1 MTATARPLARPLRG
15 LAVAA
20 LSLTL
25 AAPVAAQGSFGQN
38 KVQYRTFDWHVLHGP
53 HLDVYYY
60 PAEEDVAR
68 LALAYGEESYAHLVR
83 AFDHEVRGRVPLIIY
98 ASHSDFEQ
106 TNVLPFVPP
115 EGVLGV
121 TEFQRSR
128 VTIPFRG
135 SYAEFRHTVRHEL
148 VHVFQLSIESR
159 AATLYPRVRAPYVPL
174 WWSEGLAEYFSSAQ
188 DSRDDMIV
196 RDVVLGGRLPTIRQL
211 DATLSPIV
219 YPLGGELHRF
229 LGERYGAWR
238 VALLYS
244 TLPKYASFDDA
255 LLGIYGRSADQ
266 LSDEWRYALRER
278 YFPTVAG
285 RVPINLA
292 GREIAQASIQPVA
305 FANADSA
312 VDLAYLSG
320 RTGYTNIYVQPA
332 DGGPARVAVPGERSP
347 EFESLHAFSSRI
359 DARAGVLTFASKFGE
374 RDALFFWDVAR
385 GRIVGRYQFPSLVA
399 VVSPAWSPDGKR
411 VAFSGLG
418 NDGISD
424 LYVLQL
430 PGGNLTRV
438 TADRYEDADPTWL
451 SDGQSL
457 VFSSDRG
464 VAGATGTR
472 NLFRIRLA
480 DRRVT
485 PLTAGAWRDESP
497 RWDAEAG
504 RVLFVS
510 DRAGTFNL
518 YSVDTLGRGRVE
530 SRLDGGVFDPAPFPG
545 GDRVAVTG
553 FSDLSW
559 SVYSLPVDTAAR
571 RDTFAL
577 PAGPAAGTTAVAAW
591 SWPELEQRAIA
602 SVRGTPY
609 RRRLS
614 LDFAGGGTT
623 SVPGYGSSQG
633 GALGFSDLLGDREVS
648 VAFASYGTTG
658 GLSNLF
664 DNFNADVFYLNR
676 SERLNWGL
684 GAFRA
689 AGTFFAG
696 GAGDLTQIYA
706 ERSAGAYAALRYPM
720 SRFSRIEA
728 QTRLEYSDRDDF
740 GNDLVRG
747 ELRRRGALASNLV
760 TASRDNTLLLDTG
773 PIDGTRMS
781 VTGGVVSDVTHG
793 VFENWLGVVDLRRY
807 LRATLQSAFAFR
819 AFGYVSDGT
828 RPRAIQVGGSWLL
841 RGYPRFS
848 LSGTHA
854 WVANAEYRFP
864 LANFVTLGFPF
875 GPVRF
880 PQLQGAV
887 FSDLGQAWYRG
898 GAPDRVLGSAGVSL
912 RMALVPGFVLRL
924 DSGRRFS
931 YVTSHGS
938 TATEDDEFYRRRFV
952 DFFFGYNY

>member
-1 MTATARPLARPLRG
+1 MSGWRRWVRRVLASVL
-15 LAVAA
+15 LAAVAA
-20 LSLTL
+20 WS
-25 AAPVAAQGSFGQN
+25 APLRAQASFGQN
-38 KVQYRTFDWHVLHGP
+38 KVQYRSFDWHVLHGS

-60 PAEEDVAR
+60 PAEEQVAR
-68 LALAYGEESYAHLVR
+68 LALAYGEDSYAYLVR
-83 AFDHEVRGRVPLIIY
+83 RFDHQVRSRIPLIVY

-121 TEFQRSR
+121 TEYMRRR

-148 VHVFQLSIESR
+148 VHVFQLSVETR
-159 AATLYPRVRAPYVPL
+159 AATLYPRARAPYVPL
-174 WWSEGLAEYFSSAQ
+174 WWSEGLAEYFSSEQ

-196 RDVVLGGRLPTIRQL
+196 RDVVLSGRLPSITQL

-229 LGERYGAWR
+229 LGEKYGAWR
-238 VALLYS
+238 IPLLYA
-244 TLPKYASFDDA
+244 TLPKYGSFDEA
-255 LLGIYGRSADQ
+255 LAGVYGRTAEQ
-266 LSDEWRYALRER
+266 LSEEWRYALRER
-278 YFPTVAG
+278 YFPGVAG
-285 RVPINLA
+285 RAPISVA
-292 GREIAQASIQPVA
+292 GREIAPESIQPVA
-305 FANADSA
+305 FAGADSG

-320 RTGYTNIYVQPA
+320 RTGYTNIYVQPL
-332 DGGPARVAVPGERSP
+332 DGTGGARVAVPGERSA

-359 DARAGVLTFASKFGE
+359 DARGGVLLFASKFGE
-374 RDALFFWDVAR
+374 RDALFFWDIAR
-385 GRIVGRYQFPSLVA
+385 GKVVGRYQFPSLMA
-399 VVSPAWSPDGKR
+399 IVSPTWAPDGKR

-430 PGGNLTRV
+430 PSGTLTRV
-438 TADRYEDADPTWL
+438 TDDRYEDADPTWL
-451 SDGQSL
+451 PDGRSL

-464 VAGATGTR
+464 VDGAAGTR
-472 NLFRIRLA
+472 NLFRVALD
-480 DRRVT
+480 DRHVV
-485 PLTAGAWRDESP
+485 PLTAGDWRDESP
-497 RWDAEAG
+497 RWDPATG

-518 YSVDTLGRGRVE
+518 YSVDTLGRGRLE
-530 SRLDGGVFDPAPFPG
+530 SRLDGGVFDPAPLPG
-545 GDRVAVTG
+545 GGRVAVTG
-553 FSDLSW
+553 FNDLSW
-559 SVYSLPVDTAAR
+559 SVYALPVDSAAR
-571 RDTFAL
+571 RDTFSL
-577 PAGPAAGTTAVAAW
+577 AAPSAVAPSAGW
-591 SWPELEQRAIA
+591 SWPELAA
-602 SVRGTPY
+602 PAAVAARGTPY

-623 SVPGYGSSQG
+623 TAPGYGSSQG
-633 GALGFSDLLGDREVS
+633 GELGFSDLLGDHAVS

-676 SERLNWGL
+676 AQRLNWGV

-696 GAGDLTQIYA
+696 GAGDLAQIYA
-706 ERSAGAYAALRYPM
+706 ERSAGGYAALRYPL

-728 QTRLEYSDRDDF
+728 QTRIEYSNRDDF

-747 ELRRRGALASNLV
+747 ELRRRGVLASNLV
-760 TASRDNTLLLDTG
+760 SASKDNTLLLDTG
-773 PIDGTRMS
+773 PIDGMRLS

-807 LRATLQSAFAFR
+807 VRMTLQSAFAFR

-854 WVANAEYRFP
+854 WVGNAEYRFP
-864 LANFVTLGFPF
+864 LANFVTFGFPF

-887 FSDLGQAWYRG
+887 FTDLGQAWYRG
-898 GAPDRVLGSAGVSL
+898 GAPDRVLGSAGVGL
-912 RMALVPGFVLRL
+912 RMAIIPGFVLRL
-924 DSGRRFS
+924 DTGRRFS
-931 YVTSHGS
+931 YATSS
-938 TATEDDEFYRRRFV
+938 TARSSNDPFYHDHFV

>member
-1 MTATARPLARPLRG
+1 MTRRTVLR
-15 LAVAA
+15 VA
-20 LSLTL
+20 L
-25 AAPVAAQGSFGQN
+25 AAWALLVALGASVRAVEAQGGFGQN

-53 HLDVYYY
+53 HIDVYYY
-60 PAEEDVAR
+60 PAEEAVAR

-83 AFDHEVRGRVPLIIY
+83 AFDHEVRSRIPLIVY

-148 VHVFQLSIESR
+148 VHVFQLSLEAR
-159 AATLYPRVRAPYVPL
+159 AAALYPRVRGPYVPL

-188 DSRDDMIV
+188 DTRDDMIV
-196 RDVVLGGRLPTIRQL
+196 RDVVLSGRLPSIREL
-211 DATLSPIV
+211 NATLSPIV

-238 VALLYS
+238 IPLLYAS
-244 TLPKYASFDDA
+244 LPKYGSFDDA
-255 LLGIYGRSADQ
+255 ILGVYGRTTDQ
-266 LSDEWRYALRER
+266 LSDEWRFALRER
-278 YFPTVAG
+278 YFPSVAG
-285 RVPINLA
+285 RAPINVA
-292 GREIAQASIQPVA
+292 GREIATESIQPVA
-305 FANADSA
+305 FTNGDST

-320 RTGYTNIYVQPA
+320 RTGYTNIYVQPL
-332 DGGPARVAVPGERSP
+332 DGGGRARVAVPGERSP

-359 DARAGVLTFASKFGE
+359 DARAGVLAFASKFGE

-385 GRIVGRYQFPSLVA
+385 NRVVGRYQFPSLIA
-399 VVSPAWSPDGKR
+399 IVSPTWSPDGKR
-411 VAFSGLG
+411 VAFAGLG
-418 NDGISD
+418 NGGISD

-430 PGGNLTRV
+430 PAGTLTRV
-438 TADRYEDADPTWL
+438 TEDRYEDADPTWL
-451 SDGQSL
+451 PDGRSL

-464 VAGATGTR
+464 VAGETGTR
-472 NLFRIRLA
+472 NLFRVWLD

-485 PLTAGAWRDESP
+485 PLTAGAWRDETP
-497 RWDAEAG
+497 RWDPASG
-504 RVLFVS
+504 RVVFVS

-518 YSVDTLGRGRVE
+518 YSVDTLGNGRLE
-530 SRLDGGVFDPAPFPG
+530 SRLDGGVFDPAPLPG
-545 GDRVAVTG
+545 GGRVAVTG
-553 FSDLSW
+553 FNDLSW
-559 SVYSLPVDTAAR
+559 SVYALPVDSAAR
-571 RDTFAL
+571 RDTFSL
-577 PAGPAAGTTAVAAW
+577 PSHPVATAW
-591 SWPELEQRAIA
+591 TWPELTAPTVA
-602 SVRGTPY
+602 SVRGSPY
-609 RRRLS
+609 SRRLS

-623 SVPGYGSSQG
+623 TAPGYGSAQG
-633 GALGFSDLLGDREVS
+633 GQLGFSDLLGDHEVS
-648 VAFASYGTTG
+648 LAFASYGTTG
-658 GLSNLF
+658 GLSNMF

-676 SERLNWGL
+676 AERLNWGL

-689 AGTFFAG
+689 AGTFYAG
-696 GAGDLTQIYA
+696 GLGDLNQIYS
-706 ERSAGAYAALRYPM
+706 ERSAGVYGALRYPL
-720 SRFSRIEA
+720 SRFSRVEA

-747 ELRRRGALASNLV
+747 ALRRRGALASNLI
-760 TASRDNTLLLDTG
+760 TASRDNTLSLDTG

-793 VFENWLGVVDLRRY
+793 VFENWLGIVDLRRY
-807 LRATLQSAFAFR
+807 MRVTLQSAVAVR

-854 WVANAEYRFP
+854 WVGNAEYRFP

-875 GPVRF
+875 GAVRF

-912 RMALVPGFVLRL
+912 RMALIPGFVLRL
-924 DSGRRFS
+924 DAGRRFS
-931 YVTSHGS
+931 YVTTSSGRAFES
-938 TATEDDEFYRRRFV
+938 DDFYRRRFV